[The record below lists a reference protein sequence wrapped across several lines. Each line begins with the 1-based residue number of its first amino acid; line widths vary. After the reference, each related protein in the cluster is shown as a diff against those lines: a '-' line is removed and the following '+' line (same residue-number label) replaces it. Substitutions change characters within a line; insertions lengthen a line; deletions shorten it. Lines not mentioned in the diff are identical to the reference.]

1 MKTDT
6 PAAVLCLALLSV
18 GAAMAAGQ
26 ETTPARP
33 FLAAKTWFQTNTPYD
48 PRVAVATDAVVIHR
62 HGEKG
67 DALRAN
73 IHSWQKHGYSV
84 GRMFFA
90 DSDATL
96 EYWKGQWDG
105 TPHDD
110 DVEENSAGQKLL
122 CSGFRP
128 YMLPTEGWMRHLEEM
143 AVDSVAAGADAVLPE
158 EPLAHRDTGYEKS
171 FREIWEKRYGTP
183 WMGASSSPGA
193 LWLTS
198 QLKTE
203 LYIELEQR
211 LADAT
216 RRRAQAAGRDVS
228 FLVPVHSLYSNA
240 VSHIVAPLGM
250 SKSIRGADALVG
262 QVWTGPVNWASAHYG
277 APDKTFF
284 DSAYAL
290 YDYFVQLTVGSDRKL
305 FLLVDPVEDDPNHSW
320 PEFEQWY
327 QHCTVAQLLFPEV
340 NSYEVMPWPDR
351 IFLPGHSTG
360 GGTPAPESFRTLV
373 LSIVQVQQEVPAGGI
388 WCASADGQPAEPTRG
403 VGIAVADTLMWEA
416 EAAPALDGVYGL
428 LMPLLKAAVPVSA
441 CVAERADEPG
451 YLAQFK
457 VIVLSF
463 EAWKPAGPAFNN
475 ALADW
480 VRTGGSLVILG
491 ADQGLDGI
499 DPWWAKAGYRTPLQH
514 LLAALKLAAGTAG
527 EHTVEKGHVCIRE
540 VSPRAFA
547 NPDAAR
553 EQYLPL
559 VDRSLRQAGV
569 AGGLKTPDVWC
580 LRRGPFVVA
589 HASRTS
595 LTLSGKFVDLFHAE
609 FPVLDGATLPAGG
622 SGLYR
627 DVTDVLAKNDRPCTL
642 HTTHRL
648 MSEQYADRELRIT
661 VRGPAETPA
670 VLRVFRAG
678 RDVEGVAAHDTA
690 GKTLPVDL
698 HEDGPT
704 LLARFPN
711 APAGAT
717 LTIRFKLEQRPR
729 ATSRSAS

>member
-1 MKTDT
+1 MKADT
-6 PAAVLCLALLSV
+6 PAVVLFLSLFFV
-18 GAAMAAGQ
+18 LAAMAAGQ
-26 ETTPARP
+26 ETRPARP

-73 IHSWQKHGYSV
+73 MESWQKHGYLV

-90 DSDATL
+90 DSDASC
-96 EYWKGQWDG
+96 EYWKGKWDG

-110 DVEENSAGQKLL
+110 DVEEDAAGRKIL
-122 CSGFRP
+122 CAGFRP
-128 YMLPTEGWMRHLEEM
+128 YMLPTEGWMKHLEEM
-143 AVDSVAAGADAVLPE
+143 AEDSVAGGADAVLPE

-171 FREIWEKRYGTP
+171 FRALWQKRYGTP
-183 WMGASSSPGA
+183 WIGASSSPGA

-198 QLKTE
+198 QLKSE

-216 RRRAQAAGRDVS
+216 RKRAKELGRDVS
-228 FLVPVHSLYSNA
+228 FLVPIHSIYSNT
-240 VSHIVAPLGM
+240 VSHIVAPLGT

-262 QVWTGPVNWASAHYG
+262 QIWTGPVNWALAHYG

-290 YDYFVQLTVGSDRKL
+290 YDYFVQLAVGGDRKL
-305 FLLVDPVEDDPNHSW
+305 FLLVDPVEDDPNHKWS
-320 PEFEQWY
+320 EFEQWY
-327 QHCTVAQLLFPEV
+327 KHCTVAQLLFPAV

-351 IFLPGHSTG
+351 IFLPGHGTG
-360 GGTPAPESFRTLV
+360 GGTPAPESFRILV
-373 LSIVQVQQEVPAGGI
+373 LSIVQVQQEVPGGGT
-388 WCASADGQPAEPTRG
+388 WCASADGKPAEPTHG
-403 VGIAVADTLMWEA
+403 VGVAVADTLMWEA
-416 EAAPALDGVYGL
+416 EPAPALDGVYGL
-428 LMPLLKAAVPVSA
+428 LLPLVKAGVPVSA

-451 YLAQFK
+451 YLSQFK
-457 VIVLSF
+457 TIVLSF
-463 EAWKPAGPAFNN
+463 EAWKPAGPAFND
-475 ALADW
+475 ALATW
-480 VRTGGSLVILG
+480 VQGGGSLVVLG
-491 ADQGLDGI
+491 ADEGLDGI
-499 DPWWAKAGYRTPLQH
+499 DTWWSKAGYRTPLQH
-514 LLAALKLAAGTAG
+514 LLAALKLGAGVPG
-527 EHTVEKGHVCIRE
+527 EQAVGKGHVCIRA

-559 VDRSLRQAGV
+559 VDQSLRQAGV

-627 DVTDVLAKNDRPCTL
+627 DVTEVLTKNDHPCTL

-648 MSEQYADRELRIT
+648 MSEQYAGRELLVT

-670 VLRVFRAG
+670 VVRVFRAG
-678 RDVEGVAAHDTA
+678 RDVAGAAAHDTA

-717 LTIRFKLEQRPR
+717 LSIRFQ
-729 ATSRSAS
+729 